1 MSNNLSSRESLG
13 PLSPGNVVSTALVL
27 YRSHFKTYL
36 TLAAN
41 AYLWMLVPIYGWAK
55 YFTISGIISRLAF
68 QELIGQPETVKDARH
83 QLKSKLWSFLGVAF
97 QVGIYLTLVYL
108 GLLVGLVIVGLIV
121 GFTLVFLLSLL
132 FNNQVVTGVVTVLLT
147 IIFVIIFLVGF
158 IWYFSRWMIA
168 ELPLAVEADI
178 QGGASVK
185 RSWDLTKKSVRR
197 IQVIVFIAFLVTLP
211 LVAFTN
217 YVPQIFLL
225 MIEEGSQLY
234 WLIYFISLFISF
246 LGGMMILPFWQVI
259 KAVLYYDLRSR
270 REGFDLL
277 S

>member
-41 AYLWMLVPIYGWAK
+41 AYLWLLVPLYGWAK
-55 YFTISGIISRLAF
+55 YFTISGIIARLAF

-83 QLKSKLWSFLGVAF
+83 QLQSKLWSFLGVAF
-97 QVGIYLTLVYL
+97 RVGIYLTLAYL
-108 GLLVGLVIVGLIV
+108 GLTIGLLII
-121 GFTLVFLLSLL
+121 GFILAFLSSLL
-132 FNNQVVTGVVTVLLT
+132 FNNQGVTIIVTILLT
-147 IIFVIIFLVGF
+147 IAFVIVFLAGF
-158 IWYFSRWMIA
+158 IWFFSRWIIA

-178 QGGASVK
+178 QGGTSIQ
-185 RSWDLTKKSVRR
+185 RSWHLTKKSVRR
-197 IQVIVFIAFLVTLP
+197 IIVIVSVAFLVTLP

-217 YVPQIFLL
+217 YVPSILLL
-225 MIEEGSQLY
+225 MVEEGSSLY
-234 WLIYFISLFISF
+234 WLIYFVSLFISF
-246 LGGMMILPFWQVI
+246 LGGMIILPFWQVI

-270 REGFDLL
+270 REGLDLL

>member
-1 MSNNLSSRESLG
+1 MSSNPSSRESLG

-36 TLAAN
+36 ALAAI
-41 AYLWMLVPIYGWAK
+41 AYLWFLVPIYGWAK

-68 QELIGQPETVKDARH
+68 QELIGQPETVKDARRH
-83 QLKSKLWSFLGVAF
+83 LKSKLWSFLGVAF
-97 QVGIYLTLVYL
+97 RVGIYLVLVYV
-108 GLLVGLVIVGLIV
+108 GLLVSLVIVGAILA
-121 GFTLVFLLSLL
+121 FLLSLL
-132 FNNQVVTGVVTVLLT
+132 FNLLFNNQGVTAILTVLLT
-147 IIFVIIFLVGF
+147 ITFVIVFLVGF
-158 IWYFSRWMIA
+158 IWFFSRWMIA

-178 QGGASVK
+178 QGAASIQ

-197 IQVIVFIAFLVTLP
+197 IQVIVFITFLVTLP

-225 MIEEGSQLY
+225 MVEQGSQLY
-234 WLIYFISLFISF
+234 WLIYFISLFISL
-246 LGGMMILPFWQVI
+246 LGGMIILPFWQVI
-259 KAVLYYDLRSR
+259 KAILYYDLRSR